1 MKNKILQTIRKHH
14 LLEKGMHV
22 IIGLSGG
29 PDSLC
34 MFDVLCSMAEE
45 WNLYLYPVHVN
56 HQFRPG
62 AAEEDQAFVEKLCQE
77 RGWFCRTFIRD
88 CMALARE
95 EGLTPE
101 EAGRKVR
108 YDAFAAVAE
117 ELVSEKAV
125 PRCRIAIAVGQNA
138 DDQAETVLFRLLR
151 GTGTDGL
158 AGIAYKRW
166 DEKETAVIRPL
177 LDCWR
182 SEIENYCQ
190 KQELEPRRD
199 HTNEETVYMRNRIR
213 LELLPHLREGF
224 NPNISAGLN
233 RLAASAA
240 ADSDFI
246 WREAEKAYKQALVEE
261 DGHGGTSFSL
271 KVLDGLHPAI
281 RIRLYNKALEQMGLK
296 ENISGTHLDGIEA
309 VIHSLSPSA
318 SWDLPA
324 GCRAEKQYD
333 RLCFRQKTE
342 EQSSGRLN
350 VRVSAIDDS
359 VGDVG
364 GDPNT
369 HAGSDAVGST
379 GSDEPVSV
387 YFDAERLRAV
397 YGEQAEMQI
406 CMRTRQ
412 DGDYMR
418 IRTGDGQLHRKKL
431 QDLFVDMKIPKG
443 LRDEIKLAALGNE
456 ILWILPAAEHPRL
469 AKKGRV
475 TSAYKEEDNSASPRI
490 VLEYLF

>member
-14 LLEKGMHV
+14 LLVKNMHV

-45 WNLYLYPVHVN
+45 WNLKLYPVHVN

-62 AAEEDQAFVEKLCQE
+62 AAEADQAFVEKLCQE
-77 RGWFCRTFIRD
+77 RGWICRTFVRD
-88 CMALARE
+88 CTALARE
-95 EGLTPE
+95 EGLSPE

-108 YDAFAAVAE
+108 YDAFAAVGE

-125 PRCRIAIAVGQNA
+125 PRHRIAIAVGQNA

-151 GTGTDGL
+151 GTGIDGL
-158 AGIAYKRW
+158 AGIAYRRW
-166 DEKETAVIRPL
+166 DEKGTAVIRPL

-190 KQELEPRRD
+190 KQNLEPRRD
-199 HTNEETVYMRNRIR
+199 HTNDETVYMRNRIR
-213 LELLPHLREGF
+213 LDLLPHLREGF

-246 WREAEKAYKQALVEE
+246 WREAGKAYEQALVEE
-261 DGHGGTSFSL
+261 DGHGGVSFSL
-271 KVLDGLHPAI
+271 KVLDGLHPTI

-296 ENISGTHLDGIEA
+296 DHISGTHLDGIEA

-342 EQSSGRLN
+342 EKSSGRLN
-350 VRVSAIDDS
+350 VRVSSIDDAMDS
-359 VGDVG
+359 NGNDAFGGAGD
-364 GDPNT
+364 DPNRD
-369 HAGSDAVGST
+369 AGNDA
-379 GSDEPVSV
+379 PVSV
-387 YFDAERLRAV
+387 YFDAESLRTV
-397 YGEQAEMQI
+397 YGEQAEIQI

-443 LRDEIKLAALGNE
+443 LRDGIKLAALGNE
-456 ILWILPAAEHPRL
+456 ILWILPAADHPRL

-475 TSAYKEEDNSASPRI
+475 TSAYKAEDNGTSLRI